1 MPTVYKVLG
10 QNFPTTTANAN
21 LYTVPASTSAIIS
34 TLTITN
40 VTTSPA
46 LCEVYVRVGGAAAAT
61 SNAVLYDVNIAGN
74 SVATFTMGMTLAA
87 TDVVTVQSSVANTLT
102 FQAFGTEIS

>member
-1 MPTVYKVLG
+1 MATTYKVLG
-10 QNFPTTTANAN
+10 QNFPTTTSNAN
-21 LYTVPASTSAIIS
+21 LYTVPALTSAIIS

-46 LCEVYVRVGGAAAAT
+46 TCRVFVRPAAAAAAT

-74 SVATFTMGMTLAA
+74 SLATFTLGITLAT
-87 TDVVTVQSSVANTLT
+87 TDIVTVQSSVANTLT

>member
-40 VTTSPA
+40 VTSSPA
-46 LCEVYVRVGGAAAAT
+46 TCRVFVRIAGAAAAT
-61 SNAVLYDVNIAGN
+61 SNAVIYDVSITGN
-74 SVATFTMGMTLAA
+74 SIATFTMGVTLAT